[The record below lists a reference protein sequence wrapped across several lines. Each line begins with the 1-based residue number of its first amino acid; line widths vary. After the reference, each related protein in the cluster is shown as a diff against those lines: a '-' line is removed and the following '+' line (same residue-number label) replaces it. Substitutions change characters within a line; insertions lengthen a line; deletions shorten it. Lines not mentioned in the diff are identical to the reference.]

1 MHALKSLEDLSISR
15 ANLLGS
21 IMRREGQGSGELYQL
36 ASISLVS
43 IDNTRM
49 CLRGRDVSVVIR

>member
-21 IMRREGQGSGELYQL
+21 IMRGKARGVVNSTSWPASALYQSTIQEFACVGEMFL
-36 ASISLVS
+36 L
-43 IDNTRM
+43 
-49 CLRGRDVSVVIR
+49 